1 MKINIITKLLL
12 LILTSIQIA
21 AANLISEDQIQLI
34 GAAMKKIAPN
44 VNIHDTKIELIDP
57 NLYKIIAGA
66 DVLYLSKDGRYFFY
80 GDLIDLNQPDH
91 NKWNLTDLTKKT
103 VRKSELSK
111 LSNKEMMIF
120 RPKHNPHS
128 LHKNQKNKLGSIT
141 VFADVSC
148 PYSRK
153 LHKEIEAAVDAGLEA
168 RYLFFPRA
176 GVGSDSYKKAVSIW
190 CAKNRKKEFS
200 MANNDEFIPERTCK
214 NNPIENQFNFGIKL
228 GINATPTII
237 LENGSIIPGFITAD
251 NLLRL
256 VKEADA
262 YSGS

>member
-12 LILTSIQIA
+12 IILTSIQVA
-21 AANLISEDQIQLI
+21 AANLISQDQINLI
-34 GAAMKKIAPN
+34 GSAIKKIAPN
-44 VNIHDTKIELIDP
+44 INITNTKIEAIEP

-66 DVLYLSKDGRYFFY
+66 DILYISKDGRYFFY
-80 GDLIDLNQPDH
+80 GDLIDLNEPDH
-91 NKWNLTDLTKKT
+91 NKWNLTDITKKT

-111 LSNKEMMIF
+111 LSSKDMMIF
-120 RPKHNPHS
+120 RPKHNHRS
-128 LHKNQKNKLGSIT
+128 LHKNKLGSIT

-176 GVGSDSYKKAVSIW
+176 GIGSDSYKKAVSIW

-214 NNPIENQFNFGIKL
+214 NNPIENQFNFGVKL

-237 LENGSIIPGFITAD
+237 LENGSIIPGFITSD